1 MSRISVSLRS
11 GSVTRF
17 FKLKLPNSARP
28 LRAAVRADGITQ
40 SRGSVPE
47 AVLPPTRPSELRS
60 GLRGQAMNNLPA
72 DVDATPEPRV
82 ADHSRQV
89 DAEETY
95 VGAWA
100 PTRAACFRT
109 EAPPLAIST
118 QRAASFGGLA
128 GECEFGQVR
137 RVGAGWRTRARC
149 FADGRSWTANVH
161 LSVTR
166 STLIWSS
173 ERGRAT
179 YYRCG

>member
-17 FKLKLPNSARP
+17 FKLNLPNSARP

-82 ADHSRQV
+82 ADHSLTPKRLMSVHGPQH
-89 DAEETY
+89 AQ
-95 VGAWA
+95 
-100 PTRAACFRT
+100 P
-109 EAPPLAIST
+109 
-118 QRAASFGGLA
+118 AS
-128 GECEFGQVR
+128 EPR
-137 RVGAGWRTRARC
+137 RL
-149 FADGRSWTANVH
+149 H
-161 LSVTR
+161 
-166 STLIWSS
+166 
-173 ERGRAT
+173 
-179 YYRCG
+179 